1 MRYSIQTT
9 MGIVIVSILLTVSI
23 GYGET
28 RFDAQGDKVAYGARY
43 HEGLYDG
50 YHTAEDG
57 TISVSIDDVAYLLH
71 PEAILRSAQ
80 KAMMTLEQFVP
91 GSAVKFFE
99 VEGEITK
106 MWVSEDQDQQGEN
119 LSNRQGSEDSNNL
132 SPDSSGG
139 EGDLKLEDGVWTN

>member
-9 MGIVIVSILLTVSI
+9 MGIVIVSILLTISI

-50 YHTAEDG
+50 YHTGEDG
-57 TISVSIDDVAYLLH
+57 STSVSIDDMAFLLH

-80 KAMMTLEQFVP
+80 KAMMTLDQFVP

-99 VEGEITK
+99 VDGEITK
-106 MWVSEDQDQQGEN
+106 MWVSEDQTQQGEN
-119 LSNRQGSEDSNNL
+119 LSNRQVPEGSNNS
-132 SPDSSGG
+132 SPDSSDGD
-139 EGDLKLEDGVWTN
+139 GDLKLENGVWTN